1 MRPPCKAGRIWDLGG
16 LWRSRHVPRCRNSLA
31 PRRVRVRSAGQSS
44 ELQPRAWGP
53 PGSSRAWALHLCTSA
68 PLSEGR
74 GEKANA
80 STAVARSEQDNV
92 CKACVAMGE
101 QDNVCKACGAMGFF
115 LRKRTQHWDVYMGH
129 ISPGETHAL
138 THRHCPH
145 HTFTPRRRT
154 QRPCP

>member
-31 PRRVRVRSAGQSS
+31 PRRVRVSSAGQSS

-80 STAVARSEQDNV
+80 STAVTR
-92 CKACVAMGE
+92 GE

-145 HTFTPRRRT
+145 HTFTPRRCT